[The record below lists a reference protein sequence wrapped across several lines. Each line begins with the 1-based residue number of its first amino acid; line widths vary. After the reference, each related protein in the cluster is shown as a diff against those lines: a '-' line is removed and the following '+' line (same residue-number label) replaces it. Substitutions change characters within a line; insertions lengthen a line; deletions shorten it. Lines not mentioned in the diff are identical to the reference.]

1 MKENQFGN
9 NLIFLN
15 LFFIFIIAIN
25 VKIRQGKKDINK
37 LLLSVYRLEKTT
49 VIITKNCVIIT
60 FLIKL
65 YMHGW
70 DLITKPDKKPSIN
83 SGMRFFVVN

>member
-1 MKENQFGN
+1 MKEKQIGN

-49 VIITKNCVIIT
+49 VIITKNCVMT

-83 SGMRFFVVN
+83 SGMQFFVN